1 MRFTVKEGFRWD
13 GTLKQAVPKGCAV
26 KLASEFGCAVQLV
39 DDPDG
44 YLSDKRHHSRYT
56 ELDKWFQDELELN
69 EELCKEESSG
79 FDSYP

>member
-26 KLASEFGCAVQLV
+26 KLASEFGCAVQL
-39 DDPDG
+39 
-44 YLSDKRHHSRYT
+44 
-56 ELDKWFQDELELN
+56 N